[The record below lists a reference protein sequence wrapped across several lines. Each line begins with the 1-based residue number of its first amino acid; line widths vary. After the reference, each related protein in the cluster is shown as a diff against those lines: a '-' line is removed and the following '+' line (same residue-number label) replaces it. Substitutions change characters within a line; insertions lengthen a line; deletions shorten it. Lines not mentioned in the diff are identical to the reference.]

1 MKLKSF
7 IDFLRYG
14 DEKYNGSIVVCTK
27 DGTDI
32 PSEFIDFAM
41 KKEVIKTEWTN
52 KQEVIKTEW
61 TNNHFWKVYADVSI
75 ADISDE
81 DTKFYWRVAQYAE
94 GYSNGFVKLTK
105 KEAEIVAF
113 TTDSNNWTCTELD
126 AYCGY
131 FSIDLDNP
139 ITCED
144 FENGKR

>member
-7 IDFLRYG
+7 IDFLRYN
-14 DEKYNGSIVVCTK
+14 EKYNGSIAVCTK

-32 PSEFIDFAM
+32 HSDFIDFAM
-41 KKEVIKTEWTN
+41 KREVIKAEWTDN
-52 KQEVIKTEW
+52 Q
-61 TNNHFWKVYADVSI
+61 FWKIYTDMNI

-81 DTKFYWRVAQYAE
+81 DTKFYWPVCQAAE
-94 GYSNGFVKLTK
+94 SCSTGFVKLTK

-113 TTDSNNWTCTELD
+113 ATDYNNWTYTELGS
-126 AYCGY
+126 YCGS

-144 FENGKR
+144 FENGQRGK

>member
-27 DGTDI
+27 DGTEI
-32 PSEFIDFAM
+32 PSDFIDFAM
-41 KKEVIKTEWTN
+41 KKEVIKA
-52 KQEVIKTEW
+52 EW
-61 TNNHFWKVYADVSI
+61 TNNQFWEIYADVNI
-75 ADISDE
+75 ADISEE
-81 DTKFYWRVAQYAE
+81 DTKFYWPVVQAAE
-94 GYSNGFVKLTK
+94 GYSTGFVKLTK

-113 TTDSNNWTCTELD
+113 ATDCNNWTCLELGS
-126 AYCGY
+126 YCGC
-131 FSIDLDNP
+131 FSIDLDTP